1 MMDFLAL
8 AVLVETASAG
18 SLAAAARRL
27 RIAPMAA
34 SRALAGL
41 EQELGVRL
49 VHRTTRALAL
59 TDDGQVFLPHA
70 QALLEEKDAALASVR
85 PSSDGASGLLR
96 LSCSAAF
103 GRKIANPALVDFMAA
118 NPQVRVDLM
127 VVDTVIDMVAE
138 GVDLAIRIATLPDS
152 NLVARRLADNPCLLV
167 AAPAYLER
175 HGQPRTL
182 ADLRHHQCLTTPTRS
197 HWIFDSE
204 GRKARVKADGRYT
217 ASSIEAIH
225 QACVGGLG
233 IADLSAWNVREEIA
247 RGLLEPITLADA
259 EPEPLAIW
267 AVYPTRRLVPPK
279 VRLFIEALSAT
290 LKA

>member
-1 MMDFLAL
+1 MDFLAL

-85 PSSDGASGLLR
+85 PSSHGASGLLR

-103 GRKIANPALVDFMAA
+103 GRKIANPVLLDFMAA

-138 GVDLAIRIATLPDS
+138 GIDLAIRIATLPDS
-152 NLVARRLADNPCLLV
+152 TLVARRLADNPCLLV
-167 AAPAYLER
+167 ASPAYLER
-175 HGQPRTL
+175 HGRPRTL
-182 ADLRHHQCLTTPTRS
+182 ADLGRHQCLTTPTRS
-197 HWIFDSE
+197 HWIFETE

-225 QACVGGLG
+225 QACIGGLG

-279 VRLFIEALSAT
+279 VRLFIEALSTA